1 MDSKKEQ
8 AFVGLFVIIA
18 AGLLI
23 ATIFAIG
30 GAFGRAGLTFLVYFK
45 NAGGLE
51 PGSIVRYAGVRK
63 GRVEKVTIDPKDPA
77 RVIIQIGIEPEV
89 PVKTDSLAKVTS
101 ISALGENY
109 LEIMPGK
116 PDSPLAQSGAVLP
129 SKEFFGISDVAD
141 LLNDLGP
148 DVQDL
153 VSNLNDR
160 VSQLKD
166 PIDNMNKLLDERN
179 RKNVAEALDNLNNM
193 LGENRKPLHNT
204 IEHLSKLSEQLQP
217 TVDQFNEAA
226 KKANDALKK
235 IDDLLGQN
243 SKELHESIH
252 QLHTALNDATT
263 LVDQLNRTLNT
274 NGENID
280 EILEN
285 IRLTTENL
293 RQFTDTIRARPYTLI
308 RTAQPPE
315 HKPGEGGGKP

>member
-8 AFVGLFVIIA
+8 AFVGVFVIIA
-18 AGLLI
+18 ASLLI

-30 GAFGRAGLTFLVYFK
+30 GAFGHPGQTFLVYFK
-45 NAGGLE
+45 HAGGLE
-51 PGSIVRYAGVRK
+51 PGAIVRYAGVRK
-63 GRVEKVTIDPKDPA
+63 GRVQKVDVDPKDPS
-77 RVIIQIGIEPEV
+77 RVIMTIGVEPNV
-89 PVKTDSLAKVTS
+89 PIKTDSLAKIASV
-101 ISALGENY
+101 SALGENY

-116 PDSPLAQSGAVLP
+116 PGSPLAKSGDVLP
-129 SKEFFGISDVAD
+129 SKEFFGIADVAD

-160 VSQLKD
+160 VTQLKQT
-166 PIDNMNKLLDERN
+166 IDRTNDLLNDQN
-179 RKNVAEALDNLNNM
+179 RKNVASALDNLNNM

-217 TVDQFNEAA
+217 TVDQFKQAA
-226 KKANDALKK
+226 EKANDALKK

-243 SKELHESIH
+243 SKELHESIQ
-252 QLHTALNDATT
+252 QLHTALTNATT

-280 EILEN
+280 EIIEN
-285 IRLTTENL
+285 IRLTTDNL
-293 RQFTDTIRARPYTLI
+293 RQFTDTIRTRPYTLI

-315 HKPGEGGGKP
+315 HKPGEGGKP